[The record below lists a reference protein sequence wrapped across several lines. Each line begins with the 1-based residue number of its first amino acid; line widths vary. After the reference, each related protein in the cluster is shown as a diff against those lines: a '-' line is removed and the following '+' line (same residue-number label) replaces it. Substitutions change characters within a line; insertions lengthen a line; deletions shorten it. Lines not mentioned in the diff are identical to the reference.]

1 MNQEPEFSFSCT
13 LNERA
18 VNMVKTDEYLSKVK
32 LIKAGNTK
40 IKSME
45 FIMDGIKIEL
55 PYLGNK
61 VTQGY
66 LKKETQKSNFL
77 MSKQFQSKFCVL
89 DLTKF
94 VFKYAK
100 APTEKFTPIHLKD
113 IIDVIIEKDQTPV
126 TTESFSKSM
135 EKRFGFISSSK
146 K

>member
-1 MNQEPEFSFSCT
+1 MNQEPEFSSNQT

-32 LIKAGNTK
+32 LIKNGNTK

-66 LKKETQKSNFL
+66 LKKET
-77 MSKQFQSKFCVL
+77 
-89 DLTKF
+89 
-94 VFKYAK
+94 
-100 APTEKFTPIHLKD
+100 
-113 IIDVIIEKDQTPV
+113 
-126 TTESFSKSM
+126 
-135 EKRFGFISSSK
+135 
-146 K
+146 

>member
-1 MNQEPEFSFSCT
+1 MNQEPEFSSNQT

-66 LKKETQKSNFL
+66 LKKET
-77 MSKQFQSKFCVL
+77 
-89 DLTKF
+89 
-94 VFKYAK
+94 
-100 APTEKFTPIHLKD
+100 
-113 IIDVIIEKDQTPV
+113 
-126 TTESFSKSM
+126 
-135 EKRFGFISSSK
+135 
-146 K
+146 